1 MSAPAT
7 LRPKSDVRFRR
18 VAGEGVVLRQDAGEV
33 LALNEVASRILEHI
47 DGGLTVSG
55 IVERLLEEFDA
66 DREEIEA
73 DTTEFVTELLE
84 SGVIESVSH
93 SEDGPDDG

>member
-1 MSAPAT
+1 MSAPGT

-33 LALNEVASRILEHI
+33 LALNEVGSRILEHV
-47 DGGLTVSG
+47 DGRLTVPE

-66 DREEIEA
+66 DRIEIEA
-73 DTTEFVTELLE
+73 DTAEFVRELLE
-84 SGVIESVSH
+84 SGVIESVPG
-93 SEDGPDDG
+93 SEDRTDDG

>member
-1 MSAPAT
+1 MSAPGT

-33 LALNEVASRILEHI
+33 LALNEVGSRILEHV
-47 DGGLTVSG
+47 DGRLTVPE

-66 DREEIEA
+66 DRIEIEA
-73 DTTEFVTELLE
+73 DTAEFVRELLE
-84 SGVIESVSH
+84 SGVIESVPD
-93 SEDGPDDG
+93 SEDRPDDG